1 MKENVKPHWGRWT
14 ALFFLV
20 SGLVAGGIA
29 GRYWFNNE
37 ASQQYA
43 AIQAQM
49 QANLDQV
56 RVDLARTQAELDAV
70 HGSLVLEESTRKG
83 LEATLQ
89 ATQLELGKARDQL
102 AFFDQLLPPGP
113 KGAIS
118 IRALEIERLGP
129 NLQYRALLM
138 RNGPEGA
145 PFSGTMQFMAK
156 GLQNGK
162 SVKMELHAALAPG
175 LSTVGS
181 AAAPADGLA
190 LSFDQYQ
197 RSGGL
202 LSVPQGFEPQTVTLN
217 VLEGNS
223 VRVSRTVNL
232 SAAE

>member
-1 MKENVKPHWGRWT
+1 MKENVKPHWVRWI
-14 ALFFLV
+14 ALLFLLL
-20 SGLVAGGIA
+20 GLAGGGVA
-29 GRYWFNNE
+29 GRYWLHDDPAQE
-37 ASQQYA
+37 YA
-43 AIQAQM
+43 AIQAQL
-49 QANLDQV
+49 QANLDQA
-56 RVDLARTQAELDAV
+56 RAELGRTQAELDAV
-70 HGSLVLEESTRKG
+70 HGLLVLEESTRKG
-83 LEATLQ
+83 LEDTLQ
-89 ATQLELGKARDQL
+89 VTQLELGKARDQL

-129 NLQYRALLM
+129 NLQYRTLLM
-138 RNGPEGA
+138 RNSPEGA

-162 SVKMELHAALAPG
+162 AVKMELHAALAPG
-175 LSTVGS
+175 LSTVGG
-181 AAAPADGLA
+181 AAGSADGLA

-202 LSVPQGFEPQTVTLN
+202 LSLPEGFEPQTVTLN

-223 VRVSRTVNL
+223 VRVSRTVNV